1 MTKMLIG
8 SIISILF
15 FLFSNY
21 LIISTSMVVE
31 GDSRGWQ
38 SLFLL
43 ILIIGGIFVLSCI
56 FTLPFIWSPV
66 FSHGITLKIILS
78 TVFAIIIPVA
88 VGIFAMKI
96 GAGEFKSILGISI
109 IVLLEVI
116 WMVFLIWQ
124 TQIYNESTFPFKNLI
139 FISATILLFTLSFI
153 LSNYFINKVN
163 KLILL
168 PVSEQYDTEYKLKKK
183 RYVFPDFDFWYIG
196 KVKSTDYLGDTLV
209 KKEADYSF
217 EWLARSFKNRDDK
230 KAVYYA
236 IDRSYLGNEI
246 NNIDINISDTIQSRF
261 IFDWVEEG
269 KSFKIMPAQALDIN
283 QRIMIYADRIP
294 GEPITAKYGQI
305 ISPQNFKG
313 KNQIII
319 FPDFCLIY
327 FNDFDESE
335 EDRVVFNFE
344 STIGSWQGSSFN
356 FYNGQFNT
364 SKFELQDKKYTL
376 YFNEYRN
383 GNELVTLK
391 NREFVVG
398 ID

>member
-15 FLFSNY
+15 FLLSNY
-21 LIISTSMVVE
+21 LIISTSMVIE

-56 FTLPFIWSPV
+56 FILPFIWSPV
-66 FSHGITLKIILS
+66 FVHGITLKIILS
-78 TVFAIIIPVA
+78 AVFAVIIPVV

-96 GAGEFKSILGISI
+96 GVGEFKIIPNIAI
-109 IVLLEVI
+109 IVFLEAI
-116 WMVFLIWQ
+116 WIIFLVLQ
-124 TQIYNESTFPFKNLI
+124 TQIYTESMVPFKNLI
-139 FISATILLFTLSFI
+139 LIGSTILLFTLSFI

-168 PVSEQYDTEYKLKKK
+168 PVSEQYDTEYKLRKK
-183 RYVFPDFDFWYIG
+183 RYVFPDFDFWYTG
-196 KVKSTDYLGDTLV
+196 KVKSMDYLGDTLV
-209 KKEADYSF
+209 KKETDYSF

-236 IDRSYLGNEI
+236 IDRSYLGKEI
-246 NNIDINISDTIQSRF
+246 NIIDINISDTIQGRF
-261 IFDWVEEG
+261 IFNWVEEG
-269 KSFKIMPAQALDIN
+269 KSFKIMPAQALEIN

-294 GEPITAKYGQI
+294 GETITAKYGQI

-319 FPDFCLIY
+319 FPDFCLVY
-327 FNDFDESE
+327 LNDFEESE

-344 STIGSWQGSSFN
+344 STIGSWQGSFFN

-376 YFNEYRN
+376 YFNEYKKA
-383 GNELVTLK
+383 NELVTLK
-391 NREFVVG
+391 NKEFVVD